1 MSSSNTE
8 TKNLIKKRKLNPEMY
23 TMKVFNFIVYLAV
36 SCKSVYVHNVS
47 IKWIALFC
55 QIIFGPDAYPEFC
68 QTSKMELCQKKLT
81 GFSTYFRKKTTS
93 ELFDRVPNKS
103 LIREKSENSLS
114 IFAAEL
120 VIRKE
125 KHFKSF
131 LQRFSDWNRLISKN
145 FPHQ

>member
-1 MSSSNTE
+1 MNRIVLSNYFWARRISRILS
-8 TKNLIKKRKLNPEMY
+8 NIKDG
-23 TMKVFNFIVYLAV
+23 
-36 SCKSVYVHNVS
+36 
-47 IKWIALFC
+47 AL
-55 QIIFGPDAYPEFC
+55 
-68 QTSKMELCQKKLT
+68 SKKLT

-131 LQRFSDWNRLISKN
+131 LQRFSD
-145 FPHQ
+145 